1 MLQKEYGGAKH
12 KGKKFEKSQTGR
24 VQYFLNVFVSKGAD
38 MMKFSKFRNFEQ
50 ILPKFTKKII
60 KNQKNWP
67 IFFLG
72 FWGGGGGGEG
82 SEILVQN
89 FEPYKQAQ
97 GKQLIARYVWKAIS
111 KQTEMNYFIV
121 L

>member
-72 FWGGGGGGEG
+72 FWGGGVGWGGFG
-82 SEILVQN
+82 N
-89 FEPYKQAQ
+89 FSPK
-97 GKQLIARYVWKAIS
+97 
-111 KQTEMNYFIV
+111 F
-121 L
+121 